1 MCAPRRART
10 VVGMLIRPPLVTL
23 AAAAVVGAGL
33 LAADV
38 LTDPARNPAPPVPVT
53 AATSAAPASA
63 TTSAATPSST
73 TSSTTTSST
82 TSTTTSTTTTSAPT
96 WADAYRGPAVYVGR
110 DTSRRTSVAVAVRA
124 GQVAAYVC
132 DGRSVESWLTGT
144 ASGSTVTLAGGADR
158 LVAEVAAGGLHVTGT
173 VRGRPIDVT
182 AALASAPAGLYR
194 LDSGS
199 GSTVG
204 WIVQPDGTQV
214 GLLNRRGAVEPAPVL
229 TPGQAVTVDGRTA
242 TPKEVSGDDRF

>member
-1 MCAPRRART
+1 MCATRRART

-38 LTDPARNPAPPVPVT
+38 LTDPARNPAPSVPVT
-53 AATSAAPASA
+53 AATSAAPAAA
-63 TTSAATPSST
+63 TTSAATPSATTSST
-73 TSSTTTSST
+73 TSSTTT
-82 TSTTTSTTTTSAPT
+82 TSAPA
-96 WADAYRGPAVYVGR
+96 WAEAYRGPAVYVGR
-110 DTSRRTSVAVAVRA
+110 DTPRRTSVALAVRA

-144 ASGSTVTLAGGADR
+144 ATGSTVVLAGGADR
-158 LVAEVAAGGLHVTGT
+158 LVAEVAAGGLHVTGA

-182 AALASAPAGLYR
+182 VALASAPAGLYR

-229 TPGQAVTVDGRTA
+229 TPGQAVTVDGRTV